1 MDIKCILDGCKRK
14 GWSALLPDQS
24 PVGFAEIS
32 IRDYANGCRAQPVPF
47 LDGIWVIKPYRR
59 QGVVFALVKTIK
71 RDCQAKGLT
80 ELYLSAY
87 IKNTVSHS
95 AHQSWGLDETDC
107 VVFFEHRWFENAV
120 ATQKTSTANASSRLG
135 GLRLLHVRQRFQ
147 NQFGTADMTAF
158 RQDPAPRPG
167 ARL

>member
-1 MDIKCILDGCKRK
+1 MRTTDEYLLDIKCMLNGRKRI
-14 GWSALLPDQS
+14 GWSALLPNQS

-47 LDGIWVIKPYRR
+47 LNGIWVIKPYRR

-95 AHQSWGLDETDC
+95 AHQSWGLDETDR
-107 VVFFEHRWFENAV
+107 VVFFEHRWFEKAV
-120 ATQKTSTANASSRLG
+120 DAKK
-135 GLRLLHVRQRFQ
+135 
-147 NQFGTADMTAF
+147 
-158 RQDPAPRPG
+158 PAP
-167 ARL
+167 LMQVQD